1 MTTSI
6 LQDRAMLATLHISQ
20 WTNRKHDKT
29 VSAEVERNHQAT
41 DAGRYNKQLVD
52 RASLESIAKVAS
64 AARAYHYKVTLPWGD
79 NGDRLLPGALFM
91 DYRNEMATFKG
102 RFSSEVSA
110 FLTRYPMLVQD
121 AYKRLGSLYVATDYP
136 HVGEMR
142 SRFAIET
149 SFAPVASG
157 NDFRVNLNDEYVD
170 QIKRE
175 INERNA
181 ALQRASVVDCWTRVR
196 TVVGNIHE
204 RLSKA
209 DNKFKDTLIEN
220 ARDLL
225 DVLPALNV
233 TGDPEL
239 AKIEKDVRDLL
250 VPPQRLRDDAT
261 LRSETARKAEELL
274 ARMGMSGQSLS
285 LETA

>member
-1 MTTSI
+1 MTTN
-6 LQDRAMLATLHISQ
+6 LQDRAMLATLNISQ
-20 WTNRKHDKT
+20 WTNRKHDKN

-41 DAGRYNKQLVD
+41 DAGRYNKLLVD
-52 RASLESIAKVAS
+52 KTSLEAIAKVAS
-64 AARAYHYKVTLPWGD
+64 AARAYHYKMTLAWGD

-91 DYRNEMATFKG
+91 EYRTEILKFKNS
-102 RFSSEVSA
+102 FAIEVDA
-110 FLTRYPMLVQD
+110 FIDRYPTLVQD

-136 HVGEMR
+136 HVSEMR

-157 NDFRVNLNDEYVD
+157 NDFRVSLNEEYID

-181 ALQRASVVDCWTRVR
+181 ALQRASVQDCWSRVR
-196 TVVGNIHE
+196 TVVSNIHE
-204 RLSKA
+204 RLSKT
-209 DNKFKDTLIEN
+209 DNKFRDTLIEN
-220 ARDLL
+220 VRDLL

-239 AKIEKDVRDLL
+239 TKIEHDVRELL
-250 VPPQRLRDDAT
+250 VPPQRLRDDST
-261 LRSETARKAEELL
+261 LRNETAKKAEEIL
-274 ARMGMSGQSLS
+274 ARMGFSQ
-285 LETA
+285 